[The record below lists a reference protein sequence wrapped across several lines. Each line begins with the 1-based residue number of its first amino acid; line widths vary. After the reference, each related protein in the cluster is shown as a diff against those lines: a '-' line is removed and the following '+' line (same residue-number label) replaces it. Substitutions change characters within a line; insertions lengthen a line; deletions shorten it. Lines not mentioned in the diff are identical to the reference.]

1 MPAKVSNRFLMFGLT
16 LVLVGVVLLTG
27 TLGIFP
33 VVAPLWPVLIIGFGV
48 WMLYAG
54 LTGKA
59 REAAVFAGLF
69 LVLVGTLF
77 LLLTT
82 VMSAVELRRIWPLF
96 MTIAGVSLAGYA
108 YRSSFPQKLNLTVPA
123 YVIVFLSIVFLLFSF
138 DIVEGDFTGFVRAWW
153 PLVFVVAG
161 VGLLSVPVRAWLA
174 RRTGGKN
181 R

>member
-1 MPAKVSNRFLMFGLT
+1 MAGRFSNRFLMFGST
-16 LVLVGVVLLTG
+16 LVLVGIVLLTG

-33 VVAPLWPVLIIGFGV
+33 VVAPFWPLILIGFGV
-48 WMLYAG
+48 WMLYSG
-54 LTGKA
+54 LTGRA

-82 VMSAVELRRIWPLF
+82 VMSTVELRRVWPLF

-108 YRSSFPQKLNLTVPA
+108 YRASLPQKLNLIVPS
-123 YVIVFLSIVFLLFSF
+123 YVIVFLSLVFLLFSF
-138 DIVEGDFTGFVRAWW
+138 DIVEGDFTGFVRVWW
-153 PLVFVVAG
+153 PVVFIVAG
-161 VGLLSVPVRAWLA
+161 LGLLFMHIRARPA
-174 RRTGGKN
+174 RHSGDRG